1 MKNFKEVYELG
12 TDAYTK
18 HTKKMTP
25 GQNEGYEGEVTK
37 ILKKKGINSDEC
49 YSKSCK
55 VYRMLTPVYFFI
67 KKIYCIVRKVNS
79 AINT

>member
-12 TDAYTK
+12 PDAYTK

-37 ILKKKGINSDEC
+37 ILKKKGIEGIASMKKTDLIAIL
-49 YSKSCK
+49 SK
-55 VYRMLTPVYFFI
+55 
-67 KKIYCIVRKVNS
+67 
-79 AINT
+79 